1 MTVRERTVP
10 AIVRLMRP
18 SKHKGTWLLVA
29 MLPVVAVVL
38 FAESPLVWPPE
49 DWVEFIPRQDRV
61 ADLVGLGLMLV
72 GFALFRLR
80 FWPWCDAREGRA
92 LRSAVLLIVVQAL
105 LLRVTKEV
113 IIELERQGSVL
124 WGEVWLWNPW
134 FLTTGLAVILL
145 GGRWGVVLSL
155 TGAFFIQ
162 LMIAP
167 GNLALVG
174 SLLGSFAA
182 VILLRRSPTRGRVL
196 RAGSGSGAMLT
207 GLATLDWVLD
217 GGVVAEL
224 VPLGLVSLLVPLS
237 LGVASAFVLL
247 ALLPLME
254 WGTGELSDVTLAE
267 CGSDHPL
274 LDELR
279 DKAPGTWHHTANV
292 ADLSRKAAAAIGARA
307 LFCYTAALFHDIGK
321 LKDPGVFAEN
331 INGVSPHETLDPR
344 ESGRRIIQHVTDGL
358 DLARKHRLPMPF
370 REVIAEHHSDSLV
383 RYFYA
388 KAQEN
393 PQEAES
399 PDRLA
404 EQFRYPGPAPS
415 TRESGIISLAD
426 MVEAATR
433 SCGPLAQTE
442 LEAFVRKLIGQR
454 VADGDLRDCPLSL
467 AELDEVQRVFISWLT
482 ARNHQRPSYPSLDP
496 APAAS
501 GDPERAPEPA

>member
-1 MTVRERTVP
+1 
-10 AIVRLMRP
+10 MRP
-18 SKHKGTWLLVA
+18 SIHKGTWLLVA
-29 MLPVVAVVL
+29 MLPVVAVLL
-38 FAESPLVWPPE
+38 FAESPSVWPPE
-49 DWVEFIPRQDRV
+49 SWQEFIPRQDRV
-61 ADLVGLGLMLV
+61 FDVLGLGLMLI
-72 GFALFRLR
+72 GFGVFRLR

-113 IIELERQGSVL
+113 LIWLETQETGL

-174 SLLGSFAA
+174 SVLGSFSA
-182 VILLRRSPTRGRVL
+182 VILLRRSPSRGRVL
-196 RAGSGSGAMLT
+196 RAGSGSGALLA
-207 GLATLDWVLD
+207 GLATIDWILS
-217 GGVVAEL
+217 GGVMVAPIE
-224 VPLGLVSLLVPLS
+224 LVSLLVPFF
-237 LGVASAFVLL
+237 LGIVGAFALL
-247 ALLPLME
+247 ALLPLLE

-292 ADLSRKAAAAIGARA
+292 ADLSRKAAVAIGARA

-331 INGVSPHETLDPR
+331 ITGPSPHDALDPR

-358 DLARKHRLPMPF
+358 DMARKYRLPVPF
-370 REVIAEHHSDSLV
+370 REVIAEHHGGSLV
-383 RYFYA
+383 RFFYA
-388 KAQEN
+388 RAQEN
-393 PQEAES
+393 PQEGES
-399 PDRLA
+399 TDSLA
-404 EQFRYPGPAPS
+404 EQFRYPGPPPS

-426 MVEAATR
+426 TVEAATR
-433 SCGPLAQTE
+433 SCGPMPQSE
-442 LEAFVRKLIGQR
+442 LETFVRKLIGQR
-454 VADGDLRDCPLSL
+454 VADGDLGNCPLSL

-482 ARNHQRPSYPSLDP
+482 ARNHQRPAYPP
-496 APAAS
+496 VATAPATTTR
-501 GDPERAPEPA
+501 DAPEPA

>member
-1 MTVRERTVP
+1 MAQATSVP
-10 AIVRLMRP
+10 MIVRLMRP
-18 SKHKGTWLLVA
+18 SIHRGTWLLVA
-29 MLPVVAVVL
+29 MLPVVAVFL
-38 FAESPLVWPPE
+38 FAESPSVWPPE
-49 DWVEFIPRQDRV
+49 AWQEFIPRQDRR
-61 ADLVGLGLMLV
+61 ADLLGLGLMLV
-72 GFALFRLR
+72 GFGVFRRR
-80 FWPWCDAREGRA
+80 FWPWCDAREVRA
-92 LRSAVLLIVVQAL
+92 LRTAVLLIVVQAV

-113 IIELERQGSVL
+113 LIWLGTQETGL
-124 WGEVWLWNPW
+124 WGHVWLWNPW

-162 LMIAP
+162 LMLAP

-196 RAGSGSGAMLT
+196 RAGSGSGALLT
-207 GLATLDWVLD
+207 GLATVDWILN
-217 GGVVAEL
+217 GGMLVA
-224 VPLGLVSLLVPLS
+224 PLELVSLLVPFF
-237 LGVASAFVLL
+237 LGIAGAFVLL
-247 ALLPLME
+247 ALLPLLE

-279 DKAPGTWHHTANV
+279 DKAPGTWHHTSNV

-307 LFCYTAALFHDIGK
+307 LFCHTAALFHDIGK

-331 INGVSPHETLDPR
+331 ISGPSPHDALDPR

-358 DLARKHRLPMPF
+358 ELARKYRLPVPF

-383 RYFYA
+383 RYFFA

-393 PQEAES
+393 LLEGET
-399 PDRLA
+399 PDQLA
-404 EQFRYPGPAPS
+404 EQFRYPGPTPS
-415 TRESGIISLAD
+415 TRESGIILLAD
-426 MVEAATR
+426 TVEAATR
-433 SCGPLAQTE
+433 SCGSMPQPE

-454 VADGDLRDCPLSL
+454 VADGDLGACPLTL
-467 AELDEVQRVFISWLT
+467 AELDEVQRVFIAWLA
-482 ARNHQRPSYPSLDP
+482 ARNHHRPVYPP
-496 APAAS
+496 VAVAPATS
-501 GDPERAPEPA
+501 TPHRTPEPA